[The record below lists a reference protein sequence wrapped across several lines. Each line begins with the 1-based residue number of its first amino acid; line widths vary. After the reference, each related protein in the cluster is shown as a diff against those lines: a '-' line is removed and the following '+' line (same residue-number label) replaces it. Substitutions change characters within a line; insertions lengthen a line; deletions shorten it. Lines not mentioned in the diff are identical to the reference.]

1 MSNNYTLSDE
11 IKAIKSR
18 QDAVETRIVDVESR
32 VFVVEKRVNVIQDT
46 LDTISED
53 VDKLKNN
60 PQIMMKIACSLLSIL
75 ILILIF
81 R

>member
-1 MSNNYTLSDE
+1 M
-11 IKAIKSR
+11 
-18 QDAVETRIVDVESR
+18 
-32 VFVVEKRVNVIQDT
+32 VEKRVNLIQDT
-46 LDTISED
+46 LDTINED

-60 PQIMMKIACSLLSIL
+60 PQIMMKIACLLLSLL